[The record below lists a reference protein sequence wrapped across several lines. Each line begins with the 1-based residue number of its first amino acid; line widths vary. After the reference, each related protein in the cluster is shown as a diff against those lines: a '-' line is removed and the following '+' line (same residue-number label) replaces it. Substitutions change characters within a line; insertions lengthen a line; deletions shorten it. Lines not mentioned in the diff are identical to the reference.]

1 MTAGWRRGS
10 LPSTRRP
17 TRRVVFAIAAVVVFA
32 IVVAQVAADVVNSG
46 GLAGRVAAQ
55 TYVAEVIPVIDE
67 STMLASTMHL
77 VRDGTGSLDRT
88 NLDADLGSLIAGTSE
103 NLAQLGTLGVRA
115 PTPRSQQL
123 LQATL
128 AARAGAS
135 RTLAGAIA
143 LAVGPTASSP
153 SSGSSSSS
161 GPGGPTPPISV
172 VRARAEAATLITRAG
187 KELAASDG
195 DYRSFVSS
203 LPPSSGRDRLPA
215 SRWVT
220 HPATWDKAS
229 VTTWVAQLSSEP
241 ALQIRE
247 DLSIVAVT
255 VQPPVVR
262 ITGLP
267 TTTTTFA
274 TTTSTSTSTSTTT
287 LPTLPGASTS
297 TTTTSTPPTT
307 STSTSTTLQLPPLG
321 STSVLPPTHQV
332 SVVLVVAN
340 AGNVQISGIWAATA
354 AVLEPSVGRYPSPR
368 VPTRS
373 TAVRVG
379 RLVPGES
386 VEVTLPPL
394 AVVAGDSYQL
404 WVSIGTGSLPGGP
417 VTSSPK
423 GLGQTDEVKIKVASG

>member
-1 MTAGWRRGS
+1 V
-10 LPSTRRP
+10 L
-17 TRRVVFAIAAVVVFA
+17 AIAVVVVFGIA
-32 IVVAQVAADVVNSG
+32 AAQVAADVVNSG
-46 GLAGRVAAQ
+46 SLASRVAAQ

-77 VRDGTGSLDRT
+77 VRNGTGSFDRT
-88 NLDADLGSLIAGTSE
+88 SLEADLSSLIAGTSE
-103 NLAQLGTLGVRA
+103 NLAQLGTLGVPA

-123 LQATL
+123 LEATL
-128 AARAGAS
+128 AARAGAA
-135 RTLAGAIA
+135 RTLTGAIA
-143 LAVGPTASSP
+143 LAVGPTAFSP
-153 SSGSSSSS
+153 NSGSSSSS
-161 GPGGPTPPISV
+161 GPGSPTLPISV
-172 VRARAEAATLITRAG
+172 VRARATAGNLITQAG
-187 KELAASDG
+187 EELATSDR

-220 HPATWDKAS
+220 HPATWGKAS

-241 ALQIRE
+241 ALQVRE

-267 TTTTTFA
+267 TTTTFA
-274 TTTSTSTSTSTTT
+274 TTTSTSTTT
-287 LPTLPGASTS
+287 LTTLPGASTS
-297 TTTTSTPPTT
+297 TSTTSTTT
-307 STSTSTTLQLPPLG
+307 STSTTTTLQLPPLG

-340 AGNVQISGIWAATA
+340 AGNVQISGIWAATTA
-354 AVLEPSVGRYPSPR
+354 ALEPSVGRYPSPR
-368 VPTRS
+368 TPTRS

-379 RLVPGES
+379 RLAPGAS

-394 AVVAGDSYQL
+394 AVVAGDAYEL

-423 GLGQTDEVKIKVASG
+423 GVGQTDEVKIRVASG